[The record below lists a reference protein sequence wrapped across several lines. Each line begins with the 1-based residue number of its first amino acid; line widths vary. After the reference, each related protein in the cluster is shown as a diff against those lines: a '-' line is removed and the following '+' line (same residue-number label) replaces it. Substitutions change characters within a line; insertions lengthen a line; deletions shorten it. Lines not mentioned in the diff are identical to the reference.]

1 MDNKCEKCGGELVEG
16 KLGGMYLT
24 CFYPKG
30 EEKKVIP
37 QKASKMACSCCK
49 ACGLIQNIRAIELE
63 KLN

>member
-30 EEKKVIP
+30 EEKRLSPKKQVRWYAP
-37 QKASKMACSCCK
+37 AVKPAD
-49 ACGLIQNIRAIELE
+49 
-63 KLN
+63 